1 MGFISV
7 HNMGNR
13 PNSICFRRW
22 KTSFTLI
29 ELLVVISII
38 AILASMLLP
47 ALNQAKTRAKI
58 VLCIGNLKQL
68 GSAILQYSDDHET
81 QTPPTQ
87 VGDPV
92 ARPGGDAEYGY
103 VGWGMEYDGVRR
115 PVGACRIVYDYISS
129 SAGKIFFCP
138 LMSHSSHQYDGVVGW
153 VNWKNPAANADLG
166 YFTRVGLSLK
176 RFSSP
181 PALMSDI
188 WYAGNNLYGH
198 PKMGDMTLWGDGSVS
213 WVPQLNSIQGPWHH
227 SDCVAIWNSF
237 DAAY

>member
-103 VGWGMEYDGVRR
+103 VGWGMEYDGVL
-115 PVGACRIVYDYISS
+115 
-129 SAGKIFFCP
+129 GKLEKP
-138 LMSHSSHQYDGVVGW
+138 G
-153 VNWKNPAANADLG
+153 
-166 YFTRVGLSLK
+166 R
-176 RFSSP
+176 
-181 PALMSDI
+181 
-188 WYAGNNLYGH
+188 
-198 PKMGDMTLWGDGSVS
+198 
-213 WVPQLNSIQGPWHH
+213 
-227 SDCVAIWNSF
+227 
-237 DAAY
+237 